1 MKPVGIEYIELAGDR
16 KATEE
21 WMGTD
26 ALPLRWV
33 EWVEG
38 PPGIKAVGIKTE
50 SGTIVMR

>member
-1 MKPVGIEYIELAGDR
+1 MKPVGIKYIELAGDR

-33 EWVEG
+33 EG